1 MSTNQPLPVPL
12 PTAPAPVNRAVSRTP
27 LAIRLL
33 NNSLA
38 RWPIVYLV
46 LLIVVAIVG
55 PFVLPHDPNATSI
68 NDVFALP
75 SAKWWLGTDSAGRDI
90 LSRLIVATGVSL
102 GGASVTVIVAAI
114 IGVPAGLIA
123 GYRGGWFDRV
133 ASYFASLLLALP
145 GIVALLAVRA
155 VIGPSIWLVMAI
167 FGVLISPAFYRI
179 VSTSVRAVREEL
191 YIDAAK
197 VSGLSD
203 TRIVFRHVL
212 SAVRA
217 PAILMGAG
225 IFSVGVAIQATID
238 FLGLGEAN
246 VPTWGSML
254 SEGFYN
260 VSRSPLLILWPTLA
274 IALTCLAFTLFGA
287 GLRDELELAGQ
298 SLRKH
303 KPLAAWSPP
312 ETPTDATIVH
322 SRASSEPLLTLRDL
336 SVAYPARD
344 HWATVVNGVELRVA
358 PGEIHALIGESGSG
372 KTQTGWSI
380 LGLLPTGGRV
390 VGGSI
395 RFAGAELVGADHETL
410 EALRGRRI
418 GYVPQEPMSNLDPS
432 STIGHQLTEP
442 LRVVLGLTRAE
453 AKTRALSLLDQV
465 GIAEPE
471 RTFRCY
477 PHELSGGMAQR
488 VLIAAALACEPQL
501 IVADEPTTALDV
513 TVQAGVLGLL
523 RRLRDDTGVA
533 ILLVTHNFGVVA
545 DLADRVSVMKAGTI
559 VETGSV
565 SEVFAAPTHEYTK
578 ALFASLLTTTPPR
591 APVDGPEVG
600 A

>member
-1 MSTNQPLPVPL
+1 VPVS
-12 PTAPAPVNRAVSRTP
+12 RAISRTP
-27 LAIRLL
+27 LAIRLF

-38 RWPIVYLV
+38 RWPIVYLA
-46 LLIVVAIVG
+46 LLILVAIVG
-55 PFVLPHDPNATSI
+55 PFVIPHNPNATSI

-75 SAKWWLGTDSAGRDI
+75 SGKWLLGTDSAGRDI

-102 GGASVTVIVAAI
+102 GGASVTVIVAAV

-133 ASYFASLLLALP
+133 ANWFASLLLALP

-217 PAILMGAG
+217 PAILMGSG
-225 IFSVGVAIQATID
+225 IFSVGVAIQATVD
-238 FLGLGEAN
+238 FLGLGDPD

-260 VSRSPLLILWPTLA
+260 VSRSPLLVLWPTLA
-274 IALTCLAFTLFGA
+274 IGLTCLAFTLFGA

-298 SLRKH
+298 SLRKP
-303 KPLAAWSPP
+303 KPLANWSPP
-312 ETPTDATIVH
+312 ESAQDVTVIH
-322 SRASSEPLLTLRDL
+322 SRATSEPLLTLSGL

-344 HWATVVNGVELRVA
+344 HWATVVNGLDLSVA
-358 PGEIHALIGESGSG
+358 KGEIHAVIGESGSG

-380 LGLLPTGGRV
+380 LGLLPVGGTV

-395 RFAGAELVGADHETL
+395 RFAGSELVGADQETL
-410 EALRGRRI
+410 RVLRGKHI
-418 GYVPQEPMSNLDPS
+418 GYIPQEPMSNLDPS
-432 STIGHQLTEP
+432 STIGRQLTEP
-442 LRVVLGLTRAE
+442 LRVVLGLARVE
-453 AKTRALSLLDQV
+453 AKARALSLLDQV
-465 GIAEPE
+465 GIADPE

-488 VLIAAALACEPQL
+488 VLIAAALSCEPEL
-501 IVADEPTTALDV
+501 IIADEPTTALDV

-523 RRLRDDTGVA
+523 RRLRDETGVA
-533 ILLVTHNFGVVA
+533 IMLVTHNFGVVA
-545 DLADRVSVMKAGTI
+545 DLADRVSVMRAGTI

-565 SEVFAAPTHEYTK
+565 AEVFASPVHEYTK
-578 ALFASLLTTTPPR
+578 SLFSSLLTNTPPR
-591 APVDGPEVG
+591 SAAVRPGVD